1 MKVKILEGKTC
12 VNNKQKKAGGSSVDI
27 RQTDS
32 VKGGMSQPHADTQD
46 LEWRCTCVTS
56 PVQNQVDRGKGGITR
71 KSAIRCKR

>member
-32 VKGGMSQPHADTQD
+32 CERGYVPATRRHTRPGVAVHVCDF
-46 LEWRCTCVTS
+46 TS
-56 PVQNQVDRGKGGITR
+56 SEP
-71 KSAIRCKR
+71 S